1 MKNFYEMLRLLEA
14 GWDGGYDGRYDH
26 PPEEWDHE
34 DDDGDR
40 DDGPE
45 PPSEADLKSQ
55 RDAEYKWELEQE
67 RKRLYPHEGKYDQ
80 KWDRGVG
87 KTPNGKRYN
96 LIVRIYAK
104 NEDIAR
110 SRVWSFEDSHWGAKH
125 ILDIR
130 RSKSD
135 NPDFPVLYKMYV
147 RDNHAEGNWVP
158 FKGEPYP
165 ADERDHS
172 PPSAF
177 DIHMAKEKG
186 YEPKG
191 MPISIPPVLD
201 EE

>member
-1 MKNFYEMLRLLEA
+1 MRNFYEMWRLLEA

-34 DDDGDR
+34 DDEDGDR
-40 DDGPE
+40 YQPE
-45 PPSEADLKSQ
+45 PPSEAELKSQ
-55 RDAEYKWELEQE
+55 RDAEYKMELERE
-67 RKRLYPHEGKYDQ
+67 RKRLYPHEGKYEE
-80 KWDRGVG
+80 KWDREVG

-96 LIVRIYAK
+96 LIIRIYAK
-104 NEDIAR
+104 NEDIAK
-110 SRVWSFEDSHWGAKH
+110 SRVYSFEDYHWGAKH

-135 NPDFPVLYKMYV
+135 NPNFPVLFKMYV

-165 ADERDHS
+165 ADERDRD
-172 PPSAF
+172 PPTKL
-177 DIHMAKEKG
+177 DILMAKKGG

-191 MPISIPPVLD
+191 MTIKIPDVLD